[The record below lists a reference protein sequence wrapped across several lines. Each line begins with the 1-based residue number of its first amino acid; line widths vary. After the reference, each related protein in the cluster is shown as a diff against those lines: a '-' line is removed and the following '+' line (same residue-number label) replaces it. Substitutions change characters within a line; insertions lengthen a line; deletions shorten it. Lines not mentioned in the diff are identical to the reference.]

1 MAWSNMW
8 LNIISEFQTVNK
20 RPTYLCGWNPAIM
33 MNGLNSSSNVSHLLL
48 YLLRKNFD
56 CYSTGECT
64 KLYTCL
70 HSYCRKIRACIG
82 WRCWV
87 WEKDWRHIPN
97 YITGHILWAR
107 EPFMFWQMI
116 TSKSYPFLRFFV
128 PSFPI
133 YVQYCLIAVI
143 CHFVPCIMSF
153 VTLHTVEIYTQ
164 HCVILRTP
172 VTYLYI
178 HQGLKGM
185 QQNKI

>member
-1 MAWSNMW
+1 
-8 LNIISEFQTVNK
+8 
-20 RPTYLCGWNPAIM
+20 

-70 HSYCRKIRACIG
+70 HSYCRKIHTYTG

-97 YITGHILWAR
+97 CIRMITGHILWAR
-107 EPFMFWQMI
+107 EPFMFWQMTTRKIFVFFFFPLNGVPPYTYI
-116 TSKSYPFLRFFV
+116 TVWLLLY
-128 PSFPI
+128 
-133 YVQYCLIAVI
+133 
-143 CHFVPCIMSF
+143 HFVPCIMSF